1 MEEES
6 ELNLNAG
13 VSHKAV
19 LQFKEQSDELA
30 WQRISNATEV
40 CWNVRNLIKTDVPE
54 IRRPWVNE
62 RHNFIDKPL
71 FVAVRKCGLVFAT
84 DDYQQDLFFYC
95 QSTLP
100 RKVRFLGTAEE
111 DVSVIKNPLLNA
123 PSGVSRN
130 LVTWKSAAG
139 ITYLPVDSCI

>member
-1 MEEES
+1 M
-6 ELNLNAG
+6 
-13 VSHKAV
+13 
-19 LQFKEQSDELA
+19 A

-40 CWNVRNLIKTDVPE
+40 CWNVGNLIKTDVPE

-71 FVAVRKCGLVFAT
+71 FAAVRKCGLVFAT

-111 DVSVIKNPLLNA
+111 DV
-123 PSGVSRN
+123 
-130 LVTWKSAAG
+130 
-139 ITYLPVDSCI
+139 